1 MSSVSPPIG
10 AVATYRWPLS
20 LMRRAWLG
28 LRFRDALLLTVVPLA
43 GLALVLGG
51 AVRDYLGARQFDDWW
66 SRSRT
71 VGRFF
76 TARAGGLLTLPTTL
90 RLRDQFNP
98 DDPDAGIIR
107 LELAAAGWDS
117 IAGDGQ
123 AMWGE
128 WTDATLRYGESRLAV
143 RLRKRGDNSIHWL
156 TDKRSITVRTPR
168 DDFYKRFRSFGLS
181 GKDVLPAYLGNRLA
195 QEFGILAPATEVVP
209 VYLNNRFLGMY
220 RLVELVDESFLR
232 PFDRMPGNIFRGD
245 AAERSENHKGTPR
258 GLFENPYLWDRAAAN
273 DRVTSAGSGQLRLL
287 IEDLNGSTFAD
298 HGRLMRRLDRDE
310 FARLFA
316 YLLIAGDPYH
326 TDNVHNQLLYEDPS
340 TQQLHPIPWD
350 TRILDLSQ
358 PQPTYLSDLFKAVLR
373 DPYVVDAT
381 MREVARQI
389 ARDHVVEV
397 VDSLVSTAES
407 RYAPYFAADRLRA
420 GLIPPVGSASA
431 VIRTVRGNVALL
443 HQWVADARVTVA
455 VTPAAGGQ
463 VIDVVTQGFVGVDL
477 SGFQLARRVAG
488 PVRLRLDRNRN
499 GIADATDP
507 VVALAAEGQRL
518 VPPQPV
524 PLYAA
529 WDPSGHGVRPAT
541 QYYRLFLTGLPAGTV
556 ATPEFTNRITGEP
569 AQLDSQVPRG
579 ALGASS
585 SWHAWEFPEPGHRVH
600 RLSGTVHL
608 HETLR
613 IAAGDTLTID
623 PGTTLL
629 LDPEVSI
636 VSEGLVLAR
645 GTQSRPIRILPAS
658 TTGPWGTFALQGVGA
673 AGSVV
678 AHAEIAGGGGG
689 VVNRIEYIG
698 MVNVHWADDV
708 TFEHVLFRDNVRSD
722 DTFHAMHA
730 RVRVIR
736 CHFLRA
742 NSDALDMDISS
753 GEIHDNR
760 FELTGGDA
768 IDLMTSTPR
777 IIGNTITGSGDK
789 GISIGEASR
798 PFVFNNVIDSC
809 TIGIEVKDRS
819 EPVILNNRVTR
830 NRTGL
835 RERRKNWRYGG
846 GGWATVAATQFADN
860 RTPRAR
866 DVYSR
871 LTLLGTAGLDS
882 AGTATVVEPGD
893 LGWLYASMGIVPEES
908 TTLGPLTRWHEAP
921 AVAPIDRQRF
931 MDDFGAVADGWV
943 ATDLV
948 TRLEKRRD
956 ALVIEV
962 TRRGGMVARSVDWQL
977 PAGGTLVL
985 EYASRDLRS
994 LRLRVHG
1001 DSTIVAPIYT
1011 GTELATARVAIHSL
1025 PPGHYTSL
1033 GLELVPAPGLTRI
1046 NPTTGLTELRGARLD
1061 LRGYLVMPA
1070 QAPGL
1075 AVQ

>member
-1 MSSVSPPIG
+1 MSSVSQPI
-10 AVATYRWPLS
+10 VATARGRVS
-20 LMRRAWLG
+20 LLRRAWLG
-28 LRFRDALLLTVVPLA
+28 LRFRDALLLTVVPLT
-43 GLALVLGG
+43 GLVLVLGG
-51 AVRDYLGARQFDDWW
+51 AVRDYLDARQFDDWW

-71 VGRFF
+71 VGRYF
-76 TARAGGLLTLPTTL
+76 TARSGGLATLPTSL
-90 RLRDQFNP
+90 RLRDQF
-98 DDPDAGIIR
+98 DPAAADAGIIR
-107 LELAAAGWDS
+107 LELPGAAWDS
-117 IAGDGQ
+117 IGADGQ
-123 AMWGE
+123 SMWGE
-128 WTDATLRYGESRLAV
+128 WVDGTLRYGETRLQV
-143 RLRKRGDNSIHWL
+143 RLRKRGDNSVHWL
-156 TDKRSITVRTPR
+156 TDKRSLTVRTPR

-181 GKDVLPAYLGNRLA
+181 VKDVLPNYLANRLA

-220 RLVELVDESFLR
+220 RLVEVVDESFLR

-245 AAERSENHKGTPR
+245 AAERSEYRKGTPR
-258 GLFENPYLWDRAAAN
+258 GLYQNPYLWDRAAAN
-273 DRVTSAGSGQLRLL
+273 DRVTSAGTGQLRLL
-287 IEDLNGSTFAD
+287 LEDVTGTTFAD
-298 HGRLMRRLDRDE
+298 HERMMGRLDRDE

-316 YLLIAGDPYH
+316 YLFIAGDPYH
-326 TDNVHNQLLYEDPS
+326 MDNVHNQLLYEDPS

-358 PQPTYLSDLFKAVLR
+358 PQPAYLSDLFKAVLR
-373 DPYVVDAT
+373 DPFVVDAT

-389 ARDHVVEV
+389 AGDHILRVA
-397 VDSLVSTAES
+397 DSLVTTAES

-420 GLIPPVGSASA
+420 GLIPPVGDASEA
-431 VIRTVRGNVALL
+431 VRMVRGNVALL
-443 HQWVADARVTVA
+443 RQWVADARVAVA
-455 VTPAAGGQ
+455 VTPVGGAQ
-463 VIDVVTQGFVGVDL
+463 VVDVVTQGFVGVDL
-477 SGFQLARRVAG
+477 SGFQLDRPAAG

-499 GIADATDP
+499 GVADAADP
-507 VVALAAEGQRL
+507 VVALAVEGQRL
-518 VPPQPV
+518 VVPQPV

-529 WDPSGHGVRPAT
+529 WDPSGHGVRPAA
-541 QYYRLFLTGLPAGTV
+541 QHYRLFLTGLPHGAL
-556 ATPEFTNRITGEP
+556 ATPEFSNRITGEP
-569 AQLDSQVPRG
+569 AQVDSLPRG
-579 ALGASS
+579 SALGAGDAR
-585 SWHAWEFPEPGHRVH
+585 HAWEFPEPDHRMH
-600 RLSGTVHL
+600 RLSGTVRL

-613 IAAGDTLTID
+613 ISAGDTLRIE

-636 VSEGLVLAR
+636 VSRGLVLAR
-645 GTQSRPIRILPAS
+645 GTRARPIRILPVS
-658 TTGPWGTFALQGVGA
+658 TAGPWGTFALQGAGA

-678 AHAEIAGGGGG
+678 AHAEIAGGGGA
-689 VVNRIEYIG
+689 VVDRIEYIG
-698 MVNVHWADDV
+698 MVNVHRADDV
-708 TFEHVLFRDNVRSD
+708 TFEEVLFRDNVRSD

-742 NSDALDMDISS
+742 NSDALDMDIAS
-753 GEIHDNR
+753 GEVRDNR

-777 IIGNTITGSGDK
+777 IINNHITGSGDK

-819 EPVILNNRVTR
+819 EPVILNNIVTR

-846 GGWATVAATQFADN
+846 GGWATVAATRFAGN

-882 AGTATVVEPGD
+882 AGTAAVVEPGD
-893 LGWLYASMGIVPEES
+893 LAWLYASMGIAPEDT
-908 TTLGPLTRWHEAP
+908 TTLGPLARWHEVP

-931 MDDFGAVADGWV
+931 VDDFGPMTDGWV
-943 ATDLV
+943 GTRLI

-956 ALVIEV
+956 ALVVEV
-962 TRRGGMVARSVDWQL
+962 SRSGGTVARTVDWQL
-977 PAGGTLVL
+977 PAGGTVVV
-985 EYASRDLRS
+985 EYASRDLRP
-994 LRLRVHG
+994 LRLRVSG
-1001 DSTIVAPIYT
+1001 DSTIVAPAYA
-1011 GTELATARVAIHSL
+1011 GTELATARVATLRL

-1033 GLELVPAPGLTRI
+1033 EIDLVPVPGLTRI
-1046 NPTTGLTELRGARLD
+1046 NPTTGLTELRSGRLD

-1070 QAPGL
+1070 PAPAL
-1075 AVQ
+1075 AVR